1 MPFIFPKRFLRP
13 RDVLDPAEFNQ
24 DKEPVQEL
32 FDGELDRHNF
42 NATKLKA
49 NIAAHESLIT
59 SSLFN
64 PAVAETAYYDI
75 QSAEVEVPVIFEHDK
90 AVDSG
95 DTTAEGSHN
104 TNRKPPNFVTPDGA
118 AFRND
123 LLESTYDN
131 YDGYPSI
138 VPNTSDW
145 SALKNSANTDS
156 MKVTITTGQANLYIN
171 AFVQYVWQGFYEPK
185 PPWKWEGR
193 NADTTKLSWARVY
206 QNDLARAE
214 RDILNDYGPDVSWQ
228 AWPVESFHNRFIQGY
243 NATLDTTGVGGAG
256 WITSGGDTTMY
267 PHTGSYQ
274 YAYPLNEISCS
285 GELKRPRLGGFH
297 HISKGFY
304 PALVQFAIRIDGKI
318 IDETITGKTFS
329 FEESAHGLRVDDSPQ
344 LASDVSGESG
354 TYVFG
359 QRSSGVSMSYS
370 KEKRA
375 RPGQKIRASRASS
388 CGPEVLPVRIGA
400 VIPVSP
406 GTHTVEIVARRLLRK
421 RKKFEVGDFVG
432 VFTRRL
438 HVMSLPIQSSLTD
451 SELTEA
457 PVLTKSLQSEDVVER
472 GAEISAL
479 QSLQDRVNSVR
490 PSDVKKRSLPN
501 THLPSKVKYWATRS
515 ISPPYSV
522 GDHRELIS
530 DDVIRSRFPGFKYPT
545 YLDKKTSDLSN
556 WNISY
561 KATAGSTWVGAG
573 WQKLKQ
579 TIDGTKTYLSV
590 VDESGGSLNISENE
604 KILIFADLEIRGIR
618 PEITKEL
625 QSIINRLENGDT
637 EGSMVHSMHD
647 FISFAVQDKYLDLF
661 ALFNI
666 GYRTG
671 TDDNAN
677 WIIGSKHAP
686 AVLNSSAWLNRK
698 GHYLAMFKKNQKF
711 MSGYGTEKQ
720 NYGAT
725 PSKGKVDNRGN
736 ATAPNNLCITVPL
749 MLSLDRSDFAS
760 DAASAITEIA
770 VFGCTTFPSHWDVRE
785 DTNKWHPPDSGR
797 NIISDVVITG
807 DESLGDAD
815 IPLTGKQKDVHNS
828 WLSPY
833 PSRGILSGV
842 EAHIGRCRL
851 TVMKVYK

>member
-59 SSLFN
+59 SELFN

-75 QSAEVEVPVIFEHDK
+75 QSAEVEVPVIFEPDK

-95 DTTAEGSHN
+95 DTTADGTRN
-104 TNRKPPNFVTPDGA
+104 IRRRTPNFVTPDGVS
-118 AFRND
+118 FRND
-123 LLESTYDN
+123 LLESTYSN

-138 VPNTSDW
+138 IPNTSDW
-145 SALKNSANTDS
+145 SAVKNSANSDS
-156 MKVTITTGQANLYIN
+156 MKVTITTGQANLYVN

-185 PPWKWEGR
+185 PPWKYEG
-193 NADTTKLSWARVY
+193 AKVDTSLYSWARVHKD
-206 QNDLARAE
+206 NLARAE
-214 RDILNDYGPDVSWQ
+214 RDLLNNYGPDSAWQ
-228 AWPVESFHNRFIQGY
+228 AWPFDSWYNRYIVGY
-243 NATLDTTGVGGAG
+243 NATLDTFGTGSEG
-256 WITSGGDTTMY
+256 WLTSGGDDTMY

-274 YAYPLNEISCS
+274 YSYALNEISCS
-285 GELKRPRLGGFH
+285 GELKRPHLGGFH
-297 HISKGFY
+297 HISQGHW

-329 FEESAHGLRVDDSPQ
+329 FEESTHGLRVDDSPE
-344 LASDVSGESG
+344 LASDITGESG

-359 QRSSGVSMSYS
+359 QRSSGKSMSYT
-370 KEKRA
+370 KDKRS

-421 RKKFEVGDFVG
+421 RKKFEYGDFVG

-438 HVMSLPIQSSLTD
+438 HVMSLPIQASLTD
-451 SELTEA
+451 SELNQS
-457 PVLTKSLQSEDVVER
+457 PVSTKSLQSEDIVDAGSETI
-472 GAEISAL
+472 AMNLL
-479 QSLQDRVNSVR
+479 QGRINSVR
-490 PSDVKKRSLPN
+490 PSDLKKRSLPN
-501 THLPSKVKYWATRS
+501 THLPSKVKYWTSRS
-515 ISPPYSV
+515 ISPPYSI
-522 GDHRELIS
+522 GDHREWIS

-545 YLDKKTSDLSN
+545 YLDKKTTDNSSWRTN
-556 WNISY
+556 Y
-561 KATAGSTWVGAG
+561 KATAGSTWTGAG

-579 TIDGTKTYLSV
+579 TVDGTKTYLNI
-590 VDESGGSLNISENE
+590 VDESGGALNISENE
-604 KILIFADLEIRGIR
+604 KMIIFADLEIRGIR
-618 PEITKEL
+618 PEISKEL
-625 QSIINRLENGDT
+625 QSKISEMENVGIDIA
-637 EGSMVHSMHD
+637 MHNTISD
-647 FISFAVQDKYLDLF
+647 FISFAQQNKYLDLF

-671 TDDNAN
+671 TDDDAN

-698 GHYLAMFKKNQKF
+698 SHYLAAFEKNQVWK
-711 MSGYGTEKQ
+711 SGAGSNKVNYTAFYKQ
-720 NYGAT
+720 AN
-725 PSKGKVDNRGN
+725 KDHRGH
-736 ATAPNNLCITVPL
+736 ATAPNNLGITVPL
-749 MLSLDRSDFAS
+749 MLSLDRDDFAS

-770 VFGCTTFPSHWDVRE
+770 VFGCTTFPSHWDIRE
-785 DTNKWHPPDSGR
+785 DTNAWGPGKGNREITTDL
-797 NIISDVVITG
+797 IIEED
-807 DESLGDAD
+807 DESLYGTKVNNAW
-815 IPLTGKQKDVHNS
+815 I
-828 WLSPY
+828 SPY
-833 PSRGILSGV
+833 PTRGILSGI